1 MNIKRENLD
10 VEVISM
16 VIPSVNGNKSNL
28 IVLTDEQYKRL
39 REMADDITK
48 PKNQFFAMFCDSNA
62 HHELLKT
69 RFGTIT
75 KEQFD
80 IVIKEE
86 YNLSI
91 ELASEPN
98 RLKKIK

>member
-1 MNIKRENLD
+1 MNIKRENLE

-16 VIPSVNGNKSNL
+16 VVPSVNGNKSNL

-39 REMADDITK
+39 REMADDNTK
-48 PKNQFFAMFCDSNA
+48 PKKQIFALYCDSNA
-62 HHELLKT
+62 HHELLNT
-69 RFGTIT
+69 RFGSIT